1 MIKKLS
7 IIIFFSVI
15 IIIVIF
21 FILLNMQKNN
31 ENKIQ
36 KNSEAFSVINQIEK
50 NKIWT
55 ASFQLAWNELAD
67 YLGENKLEFQ
77 DSESNLVNILNDRWI
92 TKQIID
98 DNDYYTL
105 ITDKLDGVETR
116 ITEDIKNKFGI
127 SVSIPTVDKRDNSI
141 YIYSSIYK
149 ECEFPEKF
157 IELEPNIFGQSKE
170 KVKYFGVLDGEQYKD
185 IKQNVEVLY
194 SDTLDN
200 PNEYAVKIK
209 TIDGD
214 EVILYKTQN
223 NGTIKE
229 IYEDLEQKQSMNIE
243 SIELSTN
250 DKLIIPYININT
262 TISYEELCGKNFKNS
277 PWYLT
282 DAKQAIYLKINETGV
297 QLQNNSSIEG
307 TVLSSPREFNFNDRF
322 VLFMKEKD
330 QNKPYLGII
339 IDDTEVLEKE

>member
-116 ITEDIKNKFGI
+116 ITEDIKN
-127 SVSIPTVDKRDNSI
+127 TV
-141 YIYSSIYK
+141 
-149 ECEFPEKF
+149 
-157 IELEPNIFGQSKE
+157 
-170 KVKYFGVLDGEQYKD
+170 V
-185 IKQNVEVLY
+185 
-194 SDTLDN
+194 
-200 PNEYAVKIK
+200 
-209 TIDGD
+209 
-214 EVILYKTQN
+214 
-223 NGTIKE
+223 
-229 IYEDLEQKQSMNIE
+229 
-243 SIELSTN
+243 
-250 DKLIIPYININT
+250 
-262 TISYEELCGKNFKNS
+262 
-277 PWYLT
+277 
-282 DAKQAIYLKINETGV
+282 
-297 QLQNNSSIEG
+297 
-307 TVLSSPREFNFNDRF
+307 
-322 VLFMKEKD
+322 
-330 QNKPYLGII
+330 
-339 IDDTEVLEKE
+339 